1 MLTLKNVVIG
11 YQNPLIL
18 EINLSLELGDMCL
31 LLGNNGV
38 GKTTLMRSILGQI
51 PLLSGEVFFQDKSVK
66 ILSVE
71 EVARKVSVVFS
82 KSEIPNLYRVWD
94 LVNIPNIHTILN

>member
-1 MLTLKNVVIG
+1 MLTLKNAVIG

-18 EINLSLELGDMCL
+18 ETSLSLELGDMCL

-51 PLLSGEVFFQDKSVK
+51 PLLSGEIFFK
-66 ILSVE
+66 I
-71 EVARKVSVVFS
+71 
-82 KSEIPNLYRVWD
+82 NL
-94 LVNIPNIHTILN
+94 